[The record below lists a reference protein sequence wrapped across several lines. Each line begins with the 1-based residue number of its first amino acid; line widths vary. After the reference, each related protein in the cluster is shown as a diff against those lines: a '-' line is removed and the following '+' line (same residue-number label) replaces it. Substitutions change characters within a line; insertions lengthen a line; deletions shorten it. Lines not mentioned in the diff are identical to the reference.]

1 ALHGLSFVCSRDG
14 GFVQTTLN
22 SQARATPLPYNGRML
37 RTVLV
42 IEDDAAIRRG
52 VVDALKFE
60 GFTAL
65 EAADGEAGL
74 KSALQVD
81 CDLVLLDLALPKLHG
96 LEILREVRRVRP
108 T

>member
-1 ALHGLSFVCSRDG
+1 GQQSQHQAEGYVYCLVHACSCIGALRAELRLPDTTARPRLLQRCYTGGALHGLSFVCSRDG

-60 GFTAL
+60 
-65 EAADGEAGL
+65 
-74 KSALQVD
+74 
-81 CDLVLLDLALPKLHG
+81 
-96 LEILREVRRVRP
+96 
-108 T
+108 